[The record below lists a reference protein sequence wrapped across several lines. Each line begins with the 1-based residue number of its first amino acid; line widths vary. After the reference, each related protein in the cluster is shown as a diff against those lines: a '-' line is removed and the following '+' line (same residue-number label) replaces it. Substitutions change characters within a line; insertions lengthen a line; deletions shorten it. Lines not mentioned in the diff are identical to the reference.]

1 MKANEFR
8 LGNFIYKF
16 GIDYIG
22 DNPIVDRDNFEII
35 KVDIDVLKN
44 IEDFNGTTDFY
55 YTEPIPLTEEILLKC
70 GFQIRDKKYSLNYGG
85 ESMRFAILE
94 NDIRNPF
101 ILYFHG
107 RFGFN
112 LNEGRKNG
120 DYCIEYV
127 NQLQNLYFALTNE
140 ELTFNNL

>member
-1 MKANEFR
+1 MIQANELR
-8 LGNFIYKF
+8 IGNFIYKF

-55 YTEPIPLTEEILLKC
+55 YTEPIPLTEEILLKYETRFN
-70 GFQIRDKKYSLNYGG
+70 GIRHRAEIWIQGECFEFIVDKDKFHLEFTGG
-85 ESMRFAILE
+85 EGVSYSKPI
-94 NDIRNPF
+94 
-101 ILYFHG
+101 YFLH
-107 RFGFN
+107 
-112 LNEGRKNG
+112 
-120 DYCIEYV
+120 
-127 NQLQNLYFALTNE
+127 QLQNLYFALTNE

>member
-1 MKANEFR
+1 MKAKEFR

-35 KVDIDVLKN
+35 KVDIDVIKN

-70 GFQIRDKKYSLNYGG
+70 GFYYSDDDDEFLEYKVFKSFKFHADYSDKFSCISY
-85 ESMRFAILE
+85 RI
-94 NDIRNPF
+94 NDTT
-101 ILYFHG
+101 
-107 RFGFN
+107 
-112 LNEGRKNG
+112 NEIKFLH
-120 DYCIEYV
+120 
-127 NQLQNLYFALTNE
+127 QLQNLYWCLCGE